1 MAMLIAYEV
10 QTFEG
15 GSWQIASMFDDKEL
29 ALIEARRLEE
39 GLRRR
44 ETRVVEETHD
54 EESRQTKSKVVYTS
68 PKIRPAGHERVS
80 ENTASR
86 PGRKEEATRSDLD
99 LSEAIPDRRCRHDGR
114 GASAPALDARPA
126 LEEPPGTCR
135 WRIGQGA
142 RRSAAP
148 AVTLD

>member
-1 MAMLIAYEV
+1 MAMLVAYEV

-68 PKIRPAGHERVS
+68 PKIRSGAGAS
-80 ENTASR
+80 E
-86 PGRKEEATRSDLD
+86 G
-99 LSEAIPDRRCRHDGR
+99 DRRGQITREYPRTRRHEPTGKKKEF
-114 GASAPALDARPA
+114 GLLWICLKLFLIVVVGTAALVVLRQ
-126 LEEPPGTCR
+126 
-135 WRIGQGA
+135 I
-142 RRSAAP
+142 
-148 AVTLD
+148 